1 MWKYSAILP
10 ASLVAAVFLSQISA
24 QQPANK
30 AAAQPAKEKKDYST
44 APVVVRLMAYSKKDD
59 VVNRDDVTDERLLRL
74 FDQADTKKE
83 GVVTKEQL
91 MALAAK
97 LEAEQPAGRGG
108 PGGDGPQGRG
118 GPGGPGGDGRG
129 GPGGPGG
136 RGPGGPPQL
145 GVLMPDFVQETLKM
159 TDEQKKKLAEL
170 QKETDAKIEKILTDE
185 QKKQYKDMKDNPGR
199 GGPGGRGPGGRGGPE
214 AQAGRVAPAGRAGP
228 LPAITY
234 GANSP
239 PYRSE
244 KTWTGIGQSRR
255 VQGLP
260 TSANGIDS
268 PDVSSIGGS
277 RK

>member
-1 MWKYSAILP
+1 MWKYFAILP
-10 ASLVAAVFLSQISA
+10 TAVVAAVFLSQVSA
-24 QQPANK
+24 QQPVNK
-30 AAAQPAKEKKDYST
+30 APAQPVKEKKDYST

-59 VVNRDDVTDERLLRL
+59 IVNRDDVTDERLLRL

-118 GPGGPGGDGRG
+118 GPGVPGGDGPGGRG

-199 GGPGGRGPGGRGGPE
+199 GGPGGRGPGGRGGP
-214 AQAGRVAPAGRAGP
+214 GGP
-228 LPAITY
+228 GGP
-234 GANSP
+234 
-239 PYRSE
+239 
-244 KTWTGIGQSRR
+244 
-255 VQGLP
+255 
-260 TSANGIDS
+260 
-268 PDVSSIGGS
+268 GGS
-277 RK
+277 GGPPPGDAIR